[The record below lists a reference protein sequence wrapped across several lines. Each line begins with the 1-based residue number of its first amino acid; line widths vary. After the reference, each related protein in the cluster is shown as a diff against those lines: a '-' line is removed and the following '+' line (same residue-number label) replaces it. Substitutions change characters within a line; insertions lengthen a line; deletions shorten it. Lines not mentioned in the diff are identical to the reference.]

1 MGSPLE
7 KLIESLKSGKGTPDR
22 GSLCHLSC
30 LEAHEAKLLAEAW
43 ASVPEQRRKT
53 VMRLLVD
60 MAEAD
65 FELDFGAAF
74 RVGIADEDSEV
85 RTAAVDGLWEDE
97 DVRLIPL
104 LAERLLDDE
113 AASVREAAAV
123 SLGRFIL
130 LGELQKIRPE
140 PTARAYVALLASCGD
155 ASESRDVRRRALESL
170 SYTCTDDVVCLLRE
184 AYSAN
189 DEKTRASAVFAMGRS
204 GDERWEREVRAQLF
218 SPNPEMRYE
227 AARACGEL
235 ALRESV
241 PELEEL
247 VEDADREV
255 HEAALWALGQIG
267 GDRARAILQR
277 YCRSGDEASRAA
289 ASAALDELEFM
300 HGDLA
305 DLFGRITIP

>member
-1 MGSPLE
+1 MLSPLE
-7 KLIESLKSGKGTPDR
+7 ELLKSLCGEALPDR
-22 GSLCHLSC
+22 ASLHELSS
-30 LEAHEAKLLAEAW
+30 LNAEEAGLLREAW
-43 ASVPEQRRKT
+43 PSVPGERRKQ

-65 FELDFGAAF
+65 FALDFGAAF
-74 RVGIADEDSEV
+74 RVGIGDEDCEV
-85 RTAAVDGLWEDE
+85 RAMAVDGLWEDE

-104 LAERLLDDE
+104 LVERLLRDE

-130 LGELQKIRPE
+130 LGELEKIRRE
-140 PTARAYVALLASCGD
+140 PTALAYEALLASCGD
-155 ASESRDVRRRALESL
+155 AGESTEVRRRALESL
-170 SYTCTDDVVCLLRE
+170 SYAGTDQVVRLVTE
-184 AYSAN
+184 AFAAQ

-204 GDERWEREVRAQLF
+204 GDARWERQVRGELF

-235 ALRESV
+235 ELREAV
-241 PELEEL
+241 CDLEEL

-267 GDRARAILQR
+267 GDRARVALER
-277 YCRSGDEASRAA
+277 YCQSGDEATQAA
-289 ASAALDELEFM
+289 AAAALEELVFL

-305 DLFGRITIP
+305 EVFGQIRI